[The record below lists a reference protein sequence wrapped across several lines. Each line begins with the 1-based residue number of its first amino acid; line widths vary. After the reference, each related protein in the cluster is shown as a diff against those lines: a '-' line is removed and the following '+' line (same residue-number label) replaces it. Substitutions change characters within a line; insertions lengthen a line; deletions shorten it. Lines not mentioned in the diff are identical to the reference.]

1 MLTAVVGAFDQVLA
15 GLRGGPERRRR
26 PRPFGRP
33 GHDGAPFPAATLV
46 HGDTTSAMAAALAAA
61 QSGLPVVHVEAGLR
75 TGDLWSPFPEEMN
88 RQLIARLASFHLAPT
103 FANEANLIRE
113 GVDERRVFV
122 TGNTGLDAL
131 RWAAAHPVPFDDD
144 RLTEVDAS
152 DAPVVVVTA
161 HRRENWGGGLARIAD
176 GVARVA
182 AARPDVRIVV
192 PLHPNPRVRA
202 ELEPALGPLPNVLLC
217 EPLGYAPFARL
228 LARATL
234 AISDSGGIQEEA
246 PSVGTPVL
254 VTRESSERQEGVEA
268 GTLLLVG
275 TDPDVIATE
284 TLRLLSD
291 KAAYRA
297 MVEATN
303 PFGDGRAAERIV
315 AAFEHLAFGEPPPA
329 PFGAGFSRDAVLRA
343 AGYDASGATENRR
356 DEPDRSEELDRW
368 VGR

>member
-1 MLTAVVGAFDQVLA
+1 M
-15 GLRGGPERRRR
+15 
-26 PRPFGRP
+26 
-33 GHDGAPFPAATLV
+33 
-46 HGDTTSAMAAALAAA
+46 
-61 QSGLPVVHVEAGLR
+61 
-75 TGDLWSPFPEEMN
+75 
-88 RQLIARLASFHLAPT
+88 
-103 FANEANLIRE
+103 
-113 GVDERRVFV
+113 
-122 TGNTGLDAL
+122 
-131 RWAAAHPVPFDDD
+131 
-144 RLTEVDAS
+144 
-152 DAPVVVVTA
+152 TA

-182 AARPDVRIVV
+182 AARPDVRVVV

-291 KAAYRA
+291 TAAYRA

-343 AGYDASGATENRR
+343 AGYDAFGATENRR
-356 DEPDRSEELDRW
+356 DEPDRTEELDRW